1 MWKKNP
7 RDYRK
12 ESRRLG
18 DFDKNCGTPELSG
31 RVGRSAYVN
40 ELVKFNP
47 QNQHFTFLMKK
58 KSIKNQ
64 VRKKYGVC
72 STYFSSK
79 HKEISSGCCRFLYVG
94 RWAADNT
101 GVHFHEFMKKA
112 SLNRNFM
119 LRLRMVNPIINCF
132 KITSVMSSLSHKLV
146 HVPCILSTVYLRKPS
161 SHPRKAELIWMEW
174 LSIFIFLLPRV
185 NSTMTAMR

>member
-1 MWKKNP
+1 MKMCRDMKKNP

-18 DFDKNCGTPELSG
+18 DFDKNWGTPELSE

-79 HKEISSGCCRFLYVG
+79 HKEISSGCCRSLYVG
-94 RWAADNT
+94 R
-101 GVHFHEFMKKA
+101 
-112 SLNRNFM
+112 
-119 LRLRMVNPIINCF
+119 
-132 KITSVMSSLSHKLV
+132 
-146 HVPCILSTVYLRKPS
+146 
-161 SHPRKAELIWMEW
+161 
-174 LSIFIFLLPRV
+174 
-185 NSTMTAMR
+185 